1 MLFELSVCIQ
11 ESSWVELLGLFEDL
25 RVMQD
30 GTKEGEDLRALRGDH
45 NKTTNIPH
53 PAGLQSSRAEHK
65 SLVCWGDRFTEHSG
79 ITAASQFIECLLCVR
94 HFINQ
99 YICIA
104 SYVIGTCIILT
115 HTHSQTYTQTH

>member
-1 MLFELSVCIQ
+1 MLFELSICIQ

-65 SLVCWGDRFTEHSG
+65 SLVCWGNGFTKHSG
-79 ITAASQFIECLLCVR
+79 INVYRGLVMCQAL
-94 HFINQ
+94 
-99 YICIA
+99 Y
-104 SYVIGTCIILT
+104 
-115 HTHSQTYTQTH
+115 